1 MSPAAHT
8 ADGTKAPAQGNV
20 HDQSAMST
28 RRRLDEMEK
37 KLDQVLAHVNHRQHQ
52 APRHRARQQGL
63 DVPTWGLAG
72 LAGLAAA
79 GLGWWIAGPCE
90 DDEDRCKRDRVFTA
104 GQFGVG
110 ALAAVLLW
118 LEGGAERP
126 KAQMLKEYAA
136 RGLF

>member
-1 MSPAAHT
+1 M
-8 ADGTKAPAQGNV
+8 
-20 HDQSAMST
+20 
-28 RRRLDEMEK
+28 
-37 KLDQVLAHVNHRQHQ
+37 
-52 APRHRARQQGL
+52 
-63 DVPTWGLAG
+63 AG
-72 LAGLAAA
+72 LAGAA
-79 GLGWWIAGPCE
+79 LGWWLGGPCE
-90 DDEDRCKRDRVFTA
+90 DNGDRCKRDRVFTA